1 MLNNEKRNSGNYLHV
16 KKDGGGVGIGSG
28 DVYQG
33 PLAALNLFSHH
44 THTKKSVFTF
54 VKKFI

>member
-1 MLNNEKRNSGNYLHV
+1 MLNNEKRNSGNHLHV

-28 DVYQG
+28 DIYQG

-44 THTKKSVFTF
+44 THKKICFH
-54 VKKFI
+54 IC